1 MGTGKTEV
9 GRKLAEKLKMNF
21 VDMDDLIESE
31 EGMKI
36 SEIFARFG
44 EGYFRRIEKEIARRV
59 SRLNNH
65 VIATGGGVV
74 LDEENLNNFR
84 KNGILICLTATPEA
98 IFERTSKSTHR
109 PLLNEAKPMEKIKKL
124 LQYRAPFYAKAQ
136 YSVDTTN
143 LSIQEVADR
152 IIEILKLSNPS

>member
-44 EGYFRRIEKEIARRV
+44 ESYFRRIEKEIAKRV
-59 SRLNNH
+59 SKLNNH

-109 PLLNEAKPMEKIKKL
+109 PLLNEANPMEKIKKL

-136 YSVDTTN
+136 YSVDTTD

-152 IIEILKLSNPS
+152 IIGILKLSNPS